1 MLFANQ
7 TELNWNVV
15 KAPLSYA
22 TPQGT
27 DTKIKS
33 RIALLRDD
41 SYEML
46 SIVSPSYEVFQ
57 NHQLKNLVMP
67 MVEEGLLKVVNM
79 GELGGGRR
87 VFIQAQMANEYI
99 VAGEETNAQLTFL
112 NGHDGGTMLSAGVT
126 SVRVICQN
134 TFAQAM
140 TDMGSRLRHSVDIH
154 EKAVTIQ
161 ETAKYVNEGMIKYQE
176 AAELLAV
183 TKTNSGK
190 VDELIARAF
199 GKKSSAEV
207 RCRDQIQQLF
217 TNGTGNSGQTL
228 WDAFNAVTEYT
239 THKAKNT
246 EDKRFQYAQFGSG
259 AVISR
264 RAMDAALA
272 MV

>member
-1 MLFANQ
+1 MLIATQ
-7 TELNWNVV
+7 SDLNWNVV

-27 DTKIKS
+27 S
-33 RIALLRDD
+33 AEVNNRVALLRDD
-41 SYEML
+41 SYQML
-46 SIVSPSYEVFQ
+46 SIVSPTYEVFQ

-67 MVEEGLLKVVNM
+67 MVEEGLLKIVNM
-79 GELGGGRR
+79 GELADGKR
-87 VFIQAQMANEYI
+87 VFIQAQMAEEYT
-99 VAGEETNAQLTFL
+99 VAGEETQAQLTFL
-112 NGHDGGTMLSAGVT
+112 NGHDGGTVLSAGVT

-140 TDMGSRLRHSVDIH
+140 TDMGSRLRHSIDIH

-161 ETAKYVNEGMIKYQE
+161 ETAKYVNEGMVKYQQ
-176 AAELLAV
+176 AAEVLAT
-183 TKTNSGK
+183 TKTSSGK

-199 GKKSSAEV
+199 GKESAAEV
-207 RCRDQIQQLF
+207 RCRDQIQRLF

-239 THKAKNT
+239 THKAKKT
-246 EDKRFQYAQFGSG
+246 ADKRFQYAQFGSG

-264 RAMDAALA
+264 RAMDAALQL
-272 MV
+272 V